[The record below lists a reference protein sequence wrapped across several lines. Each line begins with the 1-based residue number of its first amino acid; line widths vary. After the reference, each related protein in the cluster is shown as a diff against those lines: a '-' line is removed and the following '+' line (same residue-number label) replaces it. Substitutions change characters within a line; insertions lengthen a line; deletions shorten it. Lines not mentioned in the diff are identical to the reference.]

1 MAPYRLV
8 VFDMAGTTVRD
19 DGAVEAAFLT
29 AAAATGLR
37 ADRDAIHARRG
48 LSKKRVFRELWRLDG
63 VAAEDEIDRRADA
76 SHAAFRAALEEWV
89 RTRPIRPTDGC
100 LDCFGRLRAEGILIA
115 LTTGFY
121 RGVTDII
128 LSRLGWDRG
137 LDDARVGIGVEEAVI
152 QASVCSGDVAQGRPA
167 PDMIHRAMRL
177 LSVHSAA
184 RVVKVGDTPADL
196 QAGRNAACGLTL
208 AVTSGSHTAAQL
220 ADHANDGLLASLCDL
235 PSALGI

>member
-1 MAPYRLV
+1 MVPYRLV

-63 VAAEDEIDRRADA
+63 VTADGELARRADA
-76 SHAAFRAALEEWV
+76 SHEAFRAALEEWV
-89 RTRPIRPTDGC
+89 ETRPIWPTDGC

-115 LTTGFY
+115 LTTGFH

-137 LDDARVGIGVEEAVI
+137 LDDVRVGLNESVI
-152 QASVCSGDVAQGRPA
+152 QASVCSGDVARGRPA
-167 PDMIHRAMRL
+167 PDMIHRAMHL
-177 LSVHSAA
+177 LGVHNAA

-208 AVTSGSHTAAQL
+208 AVTNGSHTAAQL
-220 ADHANDGLLASLCDL
+220 ADHANDGLLTSLRDL